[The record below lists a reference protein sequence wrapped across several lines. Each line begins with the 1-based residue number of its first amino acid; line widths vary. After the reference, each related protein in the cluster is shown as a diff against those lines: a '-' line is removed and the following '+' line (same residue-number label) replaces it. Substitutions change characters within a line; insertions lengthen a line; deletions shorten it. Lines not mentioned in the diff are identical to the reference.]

1 MQPLSAAGLRHRR
14 LSPACAHGRAPE
26 SGCTRHLSSSRNWH
40 LPHAGA
46 QWCPRITA
54 ASLSMLCAVR
64 VCARACVHACVRAC
78 VRACVCIPQCAR
90 AYEES
95 TLHPLRQAWIR
106 EHSPSSLLHG
116 AQHPSHHVAITRAG
130 ATLLPTSPA
139 RAPSARRRTG
149 ARRAMHGC
157 HARAQQVQE
166 AREVQQVCAL
176 VLEVPAPH
184 RRHPAH
190 SFMADPLTLAGP
202 APVFGPECAQGSAP
216 EVVTEVSHAAL
227 SQRHHHPKGPGG

>member
-1 MQPLSAAGLRHRR
+1 M
-14 LSPACAHGRAPE
+14 C
-26 SGCTRHLSSSRNWH
+26 
-40 LPHAGA
+40 
-46 QWCPRITA
+46 
-54 ASLSMLCAVR
+54 
-64 VCARACVHACVRAC
+64 VCARARVRAC

-95 TLHPLRQAWIR
+95 TLHPLRQALIR

-139 RAPSARRRTG
+139 RAPSARRRIG

-157 HARAQQVQE
+157 HARVQQVQE
-166 AREVQQVCAL
+166 AREVQQVCSL
-176 VLEVPAPH
+176 VLEVPAPP

-202 APVFGPECAQGSAP
+202 APVFGPECARISTRGCNRGVSCSAQPKASSSQKPRRLRRAP
-216 EVVTEVSHAAL
+216 ENHRRARAENPRQT
-227 SQRHHHPKGPGG
+227 KGRRTACGGGIAHRLATRCTRRAGTSR